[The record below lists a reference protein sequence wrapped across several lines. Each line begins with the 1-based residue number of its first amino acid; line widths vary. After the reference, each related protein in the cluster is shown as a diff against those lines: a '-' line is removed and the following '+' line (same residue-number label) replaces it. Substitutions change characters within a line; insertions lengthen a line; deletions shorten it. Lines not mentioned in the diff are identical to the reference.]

1 MEFRSTRRAG
11 TADSPE
17 PIPDCSGRGSASRV
31 IAALPVCI
39 LFAVAAAQAAPP
51 AGANHRWYVSASA
64 AAGGNGTIHSPFNS
78 LAAAQNASGPGD
90 TIVIEPSPLSVPPL
104 DGGISLKTGQRLVG
118 DGPPVLQLGQPL
130 MQGGPPLVRSTG
142 LASQPR
148 IANTSA
154 LTNNGDAIELASGAE
169 VENIV
174 ITAAYRGGIYGKD
187 VVDARVHG
195 NDIGQFNTSGTVG
208 FRVQPFYL
216 NSYTPGL
223 ARGGPPPFG
232 NGIGAGWAAILIDTA
247 SVSTELVIEE
257 NYVHD
262 GVCGDGIDLR
272 SMGTGTATAQVN
284 RNFVTSLAQCSGTGV
299 GTIEGIGTQVTGTGV
314 VYATLDQN
322 TEANTGSAGA
332 NMDSLFVNPAESG
345 TLIETISRNLY
356 TSGVGG
362 ASTNGM
368 EYIISN
374 GKPYSQ
380 LTITHS
386 NFYNNP
392 GDMLELFNRGELGST
407 GILVLDHVLVDG
419 TTIAGGLPAYATP
432 AGGTNGVKLASTG
445 DNTGECLGIASVG
458 SFDVTKLVMRDSV
471 FINCGNNGI
480 EINNNHCTDPP
491 TPGPACGTGDPHL
504 VSIDI
509 ERSRISGSRYYN
521 LWFTEA
527 TPLTQLQVRVQDTDL
542 SSTLSG
548 VAVAFDQQPTGGTG
562 SYAIDLGGGALGS
575 KGRNCIFGGAIY
587 DLETMGFNV
596 SAAHNWWGTAS
607 GPVPGKVVASAGG
620 SVDDSNWLTHAPSAC
635 GGDADRHGD

>member
-1 MEFRSTRRAG
+1 MRLRTGFSTLL
-11 TADSPE
+11 
-17 PIPDCSGRGSASRV
+17 PICA
-31 IAALPVCI
+31 
-39 LFAVAAAQAAPP
+39 LFAFATAQAAPP
-51 AGANHRWYVSASA
+51 PGGNHRWYVGASA
-64 AAGGNGTIHSPFNS
+64 APGGDGTMHSPFNS
-78 LAAAQNASGPGD
+78 LAAAQNASSPGD
-90 TIVIEPSPLSVPPL
+90 TIVIEPSPLDVAPL
-104 DGGISLKTGQRLVG
+104 DGGIALKAGQRLVG
-118 DGPPVLQLGQPL
+118 DGPPVVQLGQPL
-130 MQGGPPLVRSTG
+130 MQGGPPLVRGTALS
-142 LASQPR
+142 SQPR

-154 LTNNGDAIELASGAE
+154 ATNNGDAVELADGAA

-174 ITAAYRGGIYGKD
+174 IASAYRGGIYGKD
-187 VVDARVHG
+187 VVDVSMSG
-195 NDIGQFNTSGTVG
+195 NDIGNFNTSGSVG

-247 SVSTELVIEE
+247 SVSTTIMIDK

-272 SMGTGTATAQVN
+272 SMGTGNATAEVN

-314 VYATLDQN
+314 LYATVDQN

-345 TLIETISRNLY
+345 TLIEEISHNLY

-380 LTITHS
+380 LTISNS

-407 GILVLDHVLVDG
+407 GILILDHVLVDG
-419 TTIAGGLPAYATP
+419 TTITGGLPAYATP
-432 AGGTNGVKLASTG
+432 PGGVNGVKLASTG

-471 FINCGNNGI
+471 FLNCGNNGI
-480 EINNNHCTDPP
+480 EINNNHCTNPP
-491 TPGPACGTGDPHL
+491 TLGPACGTGDPHL

-527 TPLTQLQVRVQDTDL
+527 TPLTELQVRVEDSDL
-542 SSTLSG
+542 STSLSG
-548 VAVAFDQQPTGGTG
+548 VAVAFDQQPTGATG
-562 SYAIDLGGGALGS
+562 SYVIDLGGGALGS

-587 DLETMGFNV
+587 DLETTAFAV
-596 SAAHNWWGTAS
+596 SAARNWWGSAS
-607 GPVPGKVVASAGG
+607 GPVPAKVVAFAGG
-620 SVDDSNWLTHAPSAC
+620 SIDDSNWLTQSPSAC
-635 GGDADRHGD
+635 NRN

>member
-1 MEFRSTRRAG
+1 M
-11 TADSPE
+11 
-17 PIPDCSGRGSASRV
+17 
-31 IAALPVCI
+31 
-39 LFAVAAAQAAPP
+39 
-51 AGANHRWYVSASA
+51 
-64 AAGGNGTIHSPFNS
+64 HSPFNS
-78 LAAAQNASGPGD
+78 LAAAESASSPGD
-90 TIVIEPSPLSVPPL
+90 TIVIEPSPLNVPPL
-104 DGGISLKTGQRLVG
+104 DGGIALKADQRLVG
-118 DGPPVLQLGQPL
+118 DGPPVVQLGQPL
-130 MQGGPPLVRSTG
+130 LQGGPPLVRSTE

-154 LTNNGDAIELASGAE
+154 RTNNGDAVELANGAD

-174 ITAAYRGGIYGKD
+174 IATAYRGGIYGKD
-187 VVDARVHG
+187 VVDVTASG
-195 NDIGQFNTSGTVG
+195 NDISNFNTSGTVG

-247 SVSTELVIEE
+247 SVSTSILIDR

-262 GVCGDGIDLR
+262 GVCGDGIDIR
-272 SMGTGTATAQVN
+272 AMGTGNATAQVN
-284 RNFVTSLAQCSGTGV
+284 RNFVTSLTQCSGTGV

-314 VYATLDQN
+314 LHATVDQN
-322 TEANTGSAGA
+322 TEANTGSRGA
-332 NMDSLFVNPAESG
+332 NMDSLFINPAESG
-345 TLIETISRNLY
+345 TLIQTISHNLY
-356 TSGVGG
+356 TSGIGG

-380 LTITHS
+380 LTIS
-386 NFYNNP
+386 NSDFYNNP

-407 GILVLDHVLVDG
+407 GILILDHVLVDG
-419 TTIAGGLPAYATP
+419 TTISGGLPAYATP
-432 AGGTNGVKLASTG
+432 PGGVNGVPLASTG

-480 EINNNHCTDPP
+480 EITNNHCTNPP
-491 TPGPACGTGDPHL
+491 TLGPACGTGDPHL

-509 ERSRISGSRYYN
+509 ERSRISGSKYYN
-521 LWFTEA
+521 LWFNEV
-527 TPLTQLQVRVQDTDL
+527 TPLTQLQVRVEDTDL
-542 SSTLSG
+542 SSSLSG

-587 DLETMGFNV
+587 DLEATGFDV
-596 SAAHNWWGTAS
+596 SAAHNWWGTPS
-607 GPVPGKVVASAGG
+607 GPVSGKVVASAGG
-620 SVDDSNWLTHAPSAC
+620 SVDSSNWLTQPPSAC
-635 GGDADRHGD
+635 NH

>member
-1 MEFRSTRRAG
+1 MSQLN
-11 TADSPE
+11 D
-17 PIPDCSGRGSASRV
+17 RGSVADQ
-31 IAALPVCI
+31 ALPG
-39 LFAVAAAQAAPP
+39 LQRDSAV
-51 AGANHRWYVSASA
+51 
-64 AAGGNGTIHSPFNS
+64 
-78 LAAAQNASGPGD
+78 
-90 TIVIEPSPLSVPPL
+90 
-104 DGGISLKTGQRLVG
+104 
-118 DGPPVLQLGQPL
+118 
-130 MQGGPPLVRSTG
+130 
-142 LASQPR
+142 
-148 IANTSA
+148 
-154 LTNNGDAIELASGAE
+154 ELADGAA

-174 ITAAYRGGIYGKD
+174 IASAYRGGIYGKD
-187 VVDARVHG
+187 VVDVSMSG
-195 NDIGQFNTSGTVG
+195 NDIGNFNTSGSVG

-247 SVSTELVIEE
+247 SVSTTIMIDR

-272 SMGTGTATAQVN
+272 SMGTGNATAEVN

-314 VYATLDQN
+314 LYATVDQN

-345 TLIETISRNLY
+345 TLIEEISHNLY

-380 LTITHS
+380 LTISNS

-407 GILVLDHVLVDG
+407 GILILDHVLVDG
-419 TTIAGGLPAYATP
+419 TTITGGLPAYATP
-432 AGGTNGVKLASTG
+432 QGGVNGVKLASTG

-471 FINCGNNGI
+471 FLNCGNNGI
-480 EINNNHCTDPP
+480 EINNNHCTNPP
-491 TPGPACGTGDPHL
+491 TLGPACGTGDPHL

-527 TPLTQLQVRVQDTDL
+527 TPLTELQVRVEDSDL
-542 SSTLSG
+542 STSLSG
-548 VAVAFDQQPTGGTG
+548 VAVAFDQQPTGATG
-562 SYAIDLGGGALGS
+562 SYVIDLGGGALGS

-587 DLETMGFNV
+587 DLETTAFAV
-596 SAAHNWWGTAS
+596 SAARNWWGSAS
-607 GPVPGKVVASAGG
+607 GPVPAKVAAFAGG
-620 SVDDSNWLTHAPSAC
+620 SIDDSNWLTQSPSAC
-635 GGDADRHGD
+635 NRN